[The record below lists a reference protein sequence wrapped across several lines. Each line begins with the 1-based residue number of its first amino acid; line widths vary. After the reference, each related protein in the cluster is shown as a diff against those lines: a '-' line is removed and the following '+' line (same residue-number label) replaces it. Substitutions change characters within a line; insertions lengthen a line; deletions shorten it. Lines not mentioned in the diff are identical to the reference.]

1 MWSSSTTSPRSLSP
15 RTGRRAATDRGPH
28 VGLRRVDVR
37 ALDDSALT
45 VHFGRTRHPATDL
58 PSAGQEAPPRHANR
72 TVSAAVGRNRPR
84 TRHCRHGLDARQAVL
99 QSRGLG
105 RAVVFRFVG
114 IRARVRLGRWL
125 PPRMPIDQH
134 LLVLFTLATVVAMV
148 TPGPDMLFVLGCGMR
163 GGPRAGL
170 LATAG
175 VATSE
180 AIHVIVA
187 AAGLAAL
194 FAAVP
199 VAFTVVRTL
208 GAAYLVYLGVQAI
221 RHRGRTAV
229 GEPVAGG
236 MSGRRAYLTGMATNL
251 LNPKMVTFTIAFLPQ
266 FVDPDLGQVWL
277 QFAILG
283 AILIAL
289 EFLVDGAVGVL
300 AGRIGGWLRR
310 RHAARRRIDVAT
322 GGVFIGLGV
331 RLAVE
336 R

>member
-1 MWSSSTTSPRSLSP
+1 
-15 RTGRRAATDRGPH
+15 
-28 VGLRRVDVR
+28 
-37 ALDDSALT
+37 
-45 VHFGRTRHPATDL
+45 
-58 PSAGQEAPPRHANR
+58 
-72 TVSAAVGRNRPR
+72 
-84 TRHCRHGLDARQAVL
+84 
-99 QSRGLG
+99 
-105 RAVVFRFVG
+105 
-114 IRARVRLGRWL
+114 
-125 PPRMPIDQH
+125 MPIDQH
-134 LLVLFTLATVVAMV
+134 LLALFALTTIVAMI

-180 AIHVIVA
+180 AVHVAVA

-194 FAAVP
+194 FAAAP
-199 VAFTVVRTL
+199 VAFTVVRIA
-208 GAAYLVYLGVQAI
+208 GAAYLIYLGVQMI
-221 RHRGRTAV
+221 RRRHD
-229 GEPVAGG
+229 EPDEAAAGTG
-236 MSGRRAYLTGMATNL
+236 MDGRRAYLSGLLTNL

-266 FVDPDLGQVWL
+266 FIDPSLGRVWL

-289 EFLVDGAVGVL
+289 EFLVDGTVGVL

-310 RHAARRRIDVAT
+310 RRAVRRRIDVAT

-331 RLAVE
+331 RLAAE